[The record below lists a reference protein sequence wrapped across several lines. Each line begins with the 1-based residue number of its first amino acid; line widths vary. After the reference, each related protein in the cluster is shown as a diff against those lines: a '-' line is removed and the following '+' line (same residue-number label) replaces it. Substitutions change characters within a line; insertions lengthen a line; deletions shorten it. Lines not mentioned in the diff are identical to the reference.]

1 MLRASYIAEFN
12 QKFTG
17 PAAEQVTAFGRTA
30 RRDLNWIFSVQTER
44 VVDKDNTVAIADRH
58 WQLEKTRFRS
68 WLAECTVTIHE
79 HLDGLVSIRYGPPVV
94 GRYQA
99 DGSPLVATSKPW
111 PDSGSY
117 CPGPKE
123 AEKTKNGKPKGI
135 NGSHVLFRT
144 DHVLIK
150 ADNLTCYRPVE
161 ACLGRNFASLPANL
175 TEKV

>member
-1 MLRASYIAEFN
+1 LRASYIAEFN

-79 HLDGLVSIRYGPPVV
+79 HLDELVSIRYGPPVV

-111 PDSGSY
+111 PDSG
-117 CPGPKE
+117 
-123 AEKTKNGKPKGI
+123 GKDGTHRC
-135 NGSHVLFRT
+135 GSSTAAVPIVLGLKKQRKSRT
-144 DHVLIK
+144 
-150 ADNLTCYRPVE
+150 
-161 ACLGRNFASLPANL
+161 ASRRG
-175 TEKV
+175 